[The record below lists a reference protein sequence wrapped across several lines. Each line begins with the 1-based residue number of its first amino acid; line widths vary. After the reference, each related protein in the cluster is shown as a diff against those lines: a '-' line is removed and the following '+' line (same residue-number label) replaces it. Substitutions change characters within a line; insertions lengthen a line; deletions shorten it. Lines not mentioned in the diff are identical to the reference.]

1 MTLAWVEHWV
11 KWLSDS
17 VFRIVPLLSLLMH
30 LILTVFSD
38 SRRREGKGWK
48 RGLLWLAYQLTD
60 WGPAY
65 VIGNLYLEKEPCGK
79 MIVAFWVPFLLLQ
92 NARPDNISAYTIE
105 DNELWLRVVIFV
117 PLQSLGSI
125 LVVYRC
131 ILTNCCTTGL
141 LRQASIIMLVVGLLK
156 YVESAVALW
165 LCNLSRIQK
174 SFKKLPPID
183 CSLIDDYG
191 GGKNLKDEQA
201 LLVAHGLF
209 DICKGAF
216 SDYSME
222 HMDRAAVTSMFSD
235 QWKSMCKVVEMEL
248 SLMYDILYTKAA
260 VVHTWPG
267 YAIRVASPLLTAT
280 ALVLFGLQCKEGM
293 HTEDQVI
300 SYVLL
305 GTTFLLDLR
314 WLLRALASTWT
325 YSFFKGAHSCL
336 NHQVLC
342 RKRWHKLRCWVVSL
356 SISRLSLWL
365 WTSDCPKKH
374 ESYRRWEGTF
384 GRYNLLEQCCG
395 GERHNLYSI
404 SRLVTESEDHSRD
417 HGIPDYVK
425 ELVFNVI
432 CANLFPA
439 PSTPT
444 GTPPNGSPQTPDPSN
459 GDGGGGKNSPDRQ
472 NGNGTYT
479 PPGTDSPGVP
489 NCNCMCN
496 LPPSWPFY
504 PREPFC
510 NCMCNLP
517 PSWPFYPREP
527 FCNDMHNDPPLC
539 PFYPRRPI
547 CSGMD
552 NERPPC
558 RPCPRQICARGINAP
573 FDQNGYDVF
582 VSMQH
587 CPDEETSMASSGP
600 YEQQTDDRWRYDQAQ
615 SETYEQACL
624 WRNVHAGSMHGQST
638 LINNPKRQA
647 TSLNSTDFPLEL
659 QEAILIWHIATDL
672 FLSCYHNVVP
682 AAPQNDEKA
691 IKAMSDYMMFLL
703 AKQPSMLPGLKLRS
717 LYEKA
722 RATLRVIGK
731 IKEEDKPSSSYTTT
745 KEQKAKE
752 LATWMLENVDHLE
765 DKTSA
770 IYRGIKENRLLGLGT
785 LGEATQIAL
794 FLSDGKHRL
803 IGNAMEK
810 SVRKLGYWIRTLQE
824 LREDM
829 NDNDMLKF
837 ILKAW
842 VHLLMYAS
850 IRGSREA
857 HAKQLSKG
865 GGLTTLVWIISE
877 HAEERFVR
885 LMCPA
890 LFL

>member
-1 MTLAWVEHWV
+1 MPLAWVEHWV

-48 RGLLWLAYQLTD
+48 RGLLWLAYQLTE

-384 GRYNLLEQCCG
+384 GRYNLLEPCCG

-404 SRLVTESEDHSRD
+404 SRLLTESEDHSRD

-444 GTPPNGSPQTPDPSN
+444 DTPTNGTPGSNGGPGPTNGPSPRPLDPNG
-459 GDGGGGKNSPDRQ
+459 GGNNSPGRQ
-472 NGNGTYT
+472 PNGNGTYT
-479 PPGTDSPGVP
+479 PPGTDSPRVP

-504 PREPFC
+504 PG
-510 NCMCNLP
+510 
-517 PSWPFYPREP
+517 EP

-539 PFYPRRPI
+539 PFYPRERI
-547 CSGMD
+547 CNGMD

-558 RPCPRQICARGINAP
+558 RPCPRQICACGRNAP
-573 FDQNGYDVF
+573 FDQRGYNVF
-582 VSMQH
+582 VRTQH
-587 CPDEETSMASSGP
+587 CPDEETSMTSSGP
-600 YEQQTDDRWRYDQAQ
+600 YEQQTNDRWRYDQAQ
-615 SETYEQACL
+615 PETYEQAYL
-624 WRNVHAGSMHGQST
+624 WRNVQAGSMHGQST

-722 RATLRVIGK
+722 RATPREIGK
-731 IKEEDKPSSSYTTT
+731 IKEGDKPSSSYTTT

-752 LATWMLENVDHLE
+752 LATWMLENVDQLE
-765 DKTSA
+765 DP
-770 IYRGIKENRLLGLGT
+770 RENRLSGLGT
-785 LGEATQIAL
+785 LWEGTQIAL
-794 FLSDGKHRL
+794 FLSDEKHQW
-803 IGNAMEK
+803 IGTAMEK
-810 SVRKLGYWIRTLQE
+810 SVCKLAYWIPSLQE
-824 LREDM
+824 LREDKDD
-829 NDNDMLKF
+829 DNMLKF
-837 ILKAW
+837 ILEAW

-857 HAKQLSKG
+857 HAKQLSRG

-877 HAEERFVR
+877 HAEEGFIRS
-885 LMCPA
+885 MCPA

>member
-1 MTLAWVEHWV
+1 MPGEMTLAWVEHWV

-356 SISRLSLWL
+356 SISMLSLWL

-444 GTPPNGSPQTPDPSN
+444 GTPPTGSPQTPDPSN
-459 GDGGGGKNSPDRQ
+459 GDGGGGKNSPGRQ

-489 NCNCMCN
+489 NCN
-496 LPPSWPFY
+496 S
-504 PREPFC
+504 
-510 NCMCNLP
+510 
-517 PSWPFYPREP
+517 
-527 FCNDMHNDPPLC
+527 
-539 PFYPRRPI
+539 
-547 CSGMD
+547 
-552 NERPPC
+552 
-558 RPCPRQICARGINAP
+558 
-573 FDQNGYDVF
+573 
-582 VSMQH
+582 
-587 CPDEETSMASSGP
+587 
-600 YEQQTDDRWRYDQAQ
+600 
-615 SETYEQACL
+615 
-624 WRNVHAGSMHGQST
+624 
-638 LINNPKRQA
+638 
-647 TSLNSTDFPLEL
+647 
-659 QEAILIWHIATDL
+659 
-672 FLSCYHNVVP
+672 
-682 AAPQNDEKA
+682 APQNDEKA

-722 RATLRVIGK
+722 RATLREIGK

-765 DKTSA
+765 DKSFA
-770 IYRGIKENRLLGLGT
+770 ISRGIKENRLWGLGT
-785 LGEATQIAL
+785 LGEGTQIAL

-803 IGNAMEK
+803 IGNAMKK

-857 HAKQLSKG
+857 HAKQLSEG